1 MTHKC
6 DLGQTRQR
14 KIGRI
19 QGVVSGMK
27 GSGGVGDQITDYEDA
42 MIKSSRVGADPE
54 KSVYAAAKSGF
65 F

>member
-1 MTHKC
+1 MTRKC

-19 QGVVSGMK
+19 QGIVSGMK
-27 GSGGVGDQITDYEDA
+27 SSGGLGDQISDDEDG

-54 KSVYAAAKSGF
+54 KSVYAAAKPRLL
-65 F
+65 